1 MKPFL
6 TYVICSVSVLLLK
19 PTAAYPRSGLEL
31 GGSRARRH
39 TTCRED
45 QYQHGGLCCLKCE
58 AGKYVKSPC
67 TKPET
72 KGQCEECDY
81 NTYIEHENN
90 LNRCFTCKQCRSD
103 QEIVRPCTHT
113 QDTTCQCKSGRFC
126 HIDQACE
133 VCKKCSRCAEDE
145 VIVRNCTSTTNT
157 ECKKIQNKSD
167 SAPVIAVVVVSFIVL
182 LAGIIVVF
190 VCKKKLPT
198 DCLRNRPDR
207 IKVEE
212 DIQTAEDE
220 ETQRSITTN
229 LILPQHLVRAKS
241 SSVAEDKRKILSES
255 LSSSASNSQHSL
267 TGLLTPA
274 SQASPVVPDQH
285 HRREDEP
292 LAKLVPVNDDESL
305 KRCFDLFEE
314 LDVDYHKRFFRQLE
328 ISDNIIK
335 SKESLPYEDRI
346 HELLNFWVEKE
357 GKGASLNALLQALIV
372 LNQRRTAEIIHQK
385 ALDSGHYHLP
395 M

>member
-229 LILPQHLVRAKS
+229 LILPQHL
-241 SSVAEDKRKILSES
+241 
-255 LSSSASNSQHSL
+255 
-267 TGLLTPA
+267 
-274 SQASPVVPDQH
+274 
-285 HRREDEP
+285 EDEP

>member
-1 MKPFL
+1 GDRL
-6 TYVICSVSVLLLK
+6 LSVVSVLLLE
-19 PTAAYPRSGLEL
+19 PTAAYPQSGLEL

-45 QYQHGGLCCLKCE
+45 QYQQGGLCCLKCE

-167 SAPVIAVVVVSFIVL
+167 SAPGTVL
-182 LAGIIVVF
+182 CGSGLQGFLFYSQLSEHV
-190 VCKKKLPT
+190 LQ
-198 DCLRNRPDR
+198 
-207 IKVEE
+207 

-274 SQASPVVPDQH
+274 SQASPVVPDQ
-285 HRREDEP
+285 
-292 LAKLVPVNDDESL
+292 LLSLFADDESL